1 MSLATRRLSWALA
14 LSLGLNLFLVGFGVM
29 RWMERRDSHRQRRE
43 RRAQAEALLGAAT
56 QEMIEQRGK
65 IASTRNKVVTV
76 LSAQEFSQDRAFNAL
91 GELRT
96 VISVAQELL
105 HEQIVQRFPKIPVEQ
120 RKKFAEEH
128 FTRPQRDD

>member
-14 LSLGLNLFLVGFGVM
+14 LSLGLNLFLIGFGVM
-29 RWMERRDSHRQRRE
+29 RWIERRDSHKQRRE
-43 RRAQAEALLGAAT
+43 RREQVEALLGAPT

-76 LSAQEFSQDRAFNAL
+76 LSAEQFSQDRAFNAL

-96 VISVAQELL
+96 VISVAQELM
-105 HEQIVQRFPKIPVEQ
+105 HEKIVQRFPKIPTAE
-120 RKKFAEEH
+120 RKKFAEEQ
-128 FTRPQRDD
+128 FARPHRDD